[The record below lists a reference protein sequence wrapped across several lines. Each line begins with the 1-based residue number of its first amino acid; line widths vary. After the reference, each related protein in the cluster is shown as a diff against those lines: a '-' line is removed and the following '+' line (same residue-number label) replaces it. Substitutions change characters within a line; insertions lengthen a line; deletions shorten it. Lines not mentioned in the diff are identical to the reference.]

1 MHRPD
6 FVLKYSVL
14 TPASVLLNSSRRIY
28 RSNKAHHKS
37 GNRHNAPCY
46 NRDRMF
52 SHNCKEHL
60 LPVTI
65 YNYPF
70 TFFKKCVTAAFF
82 QLNPAI
88 NTAAYKLKLP
98 IMTCLITCL
107 YMDIDKVVSILQSL
121 DSCSSFA
128 FVIRIRKACGK

>member
-14 TPASVLLNSSRRIY
+14 PPASVLLNSSRRIY

-46 NRDRMF
+46 NRNRMF

-60 LPVTI
+60 LSVSI

-98 IMTCLITCL
+98 IKAVNVLIKIGYEIFKFAKRHIT
-107 YMDIDKVVSILQSL
+107 DIQQH
-121 DSCSSFA
+121 
-128 FVIRIRKACGK
+128 